1 MKIVVLGLSITS
13 SWGNGHATTYR
24 SLISALHGFGH
35 EIVFLERDMPW
46 YASHRDA
53 ADLPFCHIELYR
65 DLIDLEERFSE
76 LVRSADVTI
85 VGSYVP
91 EGVAVGEWVTGLA
104 KGVTA
109 FYDIDTPVTL
119 AKLEQEDCEYLAP
132 FLIPKFQVYF
142 SFTGGPIIG
151 DLQERYGSPK
161 ARPLYCCADITHY
174 YPVSVPQRWLAG
186 YLGTYS
192 PDRQRG
198 VEEFLVEPA
207 RLLARESFVVAG
219 PSYPDSI
226 VWPSNVE
233 RIDHLP
239 PNEHRKFYC
248 AQKFTVNITR
258 LDMRR
263 SGYSPSV
270 RLFEAAACGVPIIS
284 DFWAGIETFF
294 EPGKEILLVRDT
306 AEIMKVIQ
314 GLTEQER
321 RKLASQA
328 RDRVL
333 RDHTATQRARELLS
347 TLEEVGSGQRSFDVG

>member
-1 MKIVVLGLSITS
+1 
-13 SWGNGHATTYR
+13 
-24 SLISALHGFGH
+24 
-35 EIVFLERDMPW
+35 
-46 YASHRDA
+46 
-53 ADLPFCHIELYR
+53 
-65 DLIDLEERFSE
+65 
-76 LVRSADVTI
+76 
-85 VGSYVP
+85 
-91 EGVAVGEWVTGLA
+91 
-104 KGVTA
+104 
-109 FYDIDTPVTL
+109 
-119 AKLEQEDCEYLAP
+119 
-132 FLIPKFQVYF
+132 
-142 SFTGGPIIG
+142 
-151 DLQERYGSPK
+151 
-161 ARPLYCCADITHY
+161 
-174 YPVSVPQRWLAG
+174 
-186 YLGTYS
+186 
-192 PDRQRG
+192 
-198 VEEFLVEPA
+198 VEPA

-248 AQKFTVNITR
+248 GQKFTVNITR
-258 LDMRR
+258 SDMRR